1 MLVGGHGSPGITP
14 DGSTLIRPTKERN
27 VGRASA
33 APPAF
38 S

>member
-1 MLVGGHGSPGITP
+1 MLVGGHGSPCITP
-14 DGSTLIRPTKERN
+14 DVAALIRPTKERN
-27 VGRASA
+27 VGRASV